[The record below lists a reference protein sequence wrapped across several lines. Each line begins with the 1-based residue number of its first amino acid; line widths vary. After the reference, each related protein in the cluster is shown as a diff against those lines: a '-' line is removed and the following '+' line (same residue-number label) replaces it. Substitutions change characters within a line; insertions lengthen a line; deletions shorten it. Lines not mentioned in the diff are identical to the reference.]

1 VITRQN
7 QILLSFLRLRA
18 VVNGKEIYPLP
29 NSNPVVLTVMEN
41 NPKVVITDGYHFTAP
56 VELVYHHL
64 NTYYFKVVCVIGD
77 LQLLSGSFLLIVL
90 YLLGFY
96 SDIFVLKLFSFFPI
110 IYFLFFYY
118 INRKDFIQITPV

>member
-1 VITRQN
+1 M
-7 QILLSFLRLRA
+7 LSFLRIRV
-18 VVNGKEIYPLP
+18 VVNGSDIYPLP
-29 NSNPVVLTVMEN
+29 DSKPVVVTVMEN
-41 NPKVVITDGYHFTAP
+41 NPKIVVTDGYHFTKP

-77 LQLLSGSFLLIVL
+77 LQLLAGSLLLIVL

-96 SDIFVLKLFSFFPI
+96 SGFFILKLFSFAPI

-118 INRKDFIQITPV
+118 INRKEFIQITPV

>member
-1 VITRQN
+1 M
-7 QILLSFLRLRA
+7 LLSFLKIRA
-18 VVNGKEIYPLP
+18 VINGTEIYPLA
-29 NSNPVVLTVMEN
+29 SNRPVTITVDAN
-41 NPKVVITDGYHFTAP
+41 NPKVVITDGYHFTKP

-64 NTYYFKVVCVIGD
+64 NTYYFKVICVID
-77 LQLLSGSFLLIVL
+77 DVQLIAGSMLLAVL

-96 SDIFVLKLFSFFPI
+96 TGVFVIKLFSFAPL